1 MSIAAMTAIWD
12 GFRGDTEEKI
22 VLLAIADGAGA
33 DGTFVTDP
41 DRIAKKCSLTADQV
55 REVLGRL
62 VAASWISGEGI
73 QCGDGRT
80 CRIALERF
88 QSENL
93 KRGQQ

>member
-1 MSIAAMTAIWD
+1 MSVTAMTSIWD
-12 GFRGDTEEKI
+12 NFRGDTEEKL

-33 DGTFVTDP
+33 DGTFVTEL

-62 VAASWISGEGI
+62 VAASWISDEGI
-73 QCGDGRT
+73 QYGDGRV

-93 KRGQQ
+93 KMVML